1 MILKFLSYF
10 LKIYPVNKYVTDL
23 KQSCRLEREDFNR
36 CCDIHS
42 FQFFLC
48 LIISGTSECHV
59 FVFPKNFGITFSF
72 GCFCFFF
79 FVGWRRFQAAGWL
92 ESLVGPIGVSTPP
105 SEREFVSCWRNGL
118 VLCNAINKIH
128 LGSVPKVSYHSCFR

>member
-1 MILKFLSYF
+1 MILKFSAYF

-42 FQFFLC
+42 FQFFLSYNFRHLRMSC
-48 LIISGTSECHV
+48 VCISQEFWNNIFFWV
-59 FVFPKNFGITFSF
+59 FL
-72 GCFCFFF
+72 FFF

-92 ESLVGPIGVSTPP
+92 ESQVGPIGVSTPP

>member
-1 MILKFLSYF
+1 MILKFSSYF

-48 LIISGTSECHV
+48 LIIFGTSECHV

-72 GCFCFFF
+72 GCFCFLFLYNIFF
-79 FVGWRRFQAAGWL
+79 LFCITFSFYFGITFYFG
-92 ESLVGPIGVSTPP
+92 I
-105 SEREFVSCWRNGL
+105 EF
-118 VLCNAINKIH
+118 I
-128 LGSVPKVSYHSCFR
+128 F

>member
-1 MILKFLSYF
+1 MILKFSSYF

-48 LIISGTSECHV
+48 LIIFGTSECHV

-79 FVGWRRFQAAGWL
+79 CRL
-92 ESLVGPIGVSTPP
+92 EAVP
-105 SEREFVSCWRNGL
+105 SCWMAREPSRTNWG
-118 VLCNAINKIH
+118 IDS
-128 LGSVPKVSYHSCFR
+128 SVRERVRFLLEKRFGFMQCH